1 MNSEVLYRE
10 GNKAVG
16 YADLPWTGSYKLGPY
31 KLEMS
36 LAPYPEVPL
45 FTALDRAAAKYPGQT
60 AILFLE
66 RTITYGKLKDQVDR
80 LAAGLARIGVT
91 KGDRVCLY
99 LPNCPEFLIADW
111 AVLKTGATIVPVSI
125 LRTDEG
131 LTHEAGSSGSKV
143 IICREEHLDR
153 ALNIRACCDIEHIII
168 TSTAGYDV
176 EPVKVALPHK
186 VHELRELIENNP
198 PNPPPVVIDPKQ
210 DLAILAFTG
219 GATGVPKG
227 VMLTHFNRYSNLRQ
241 GFPWIMKPMIKGIAG
256 KASFFLPVPLFHSY
270 GHYIAQSAVYL
281 GLRII
286 LMPDPRDTDLMVE
299 YIRKY
304 RPLMIPAVPTQ
315 LMRIAEAKIGRL
327 NAIPMSGAAPLP
339 VEVADK
345 IKKGI
350 GSPVSEGYGLTE
362 TGPLTHFNITA
373 FSKITGF
380 MPIEKHGLGVPAP
393 DTECKLVDPLTGEEA
408 RFGEAGEIVLRGPQ
422 IMKGYW
428 PETGAGLDEQGW
440 VRTGDIGFM
449 DDDGFFHLSDR
460 IKDMVNVSGN
470 KVYTTE
476 VDEVLFRHPHVL
488 MAAAFGIP
496 DPERPGSE
504 RVMAAVRLKDGT
516 EDTVTP
522 EEIREFCR
530 QHLPPYAIPKVV
542 EFRDSIPLTATE
554 KLFKKALREEAIAR
568 MRRADKR

>member
-1 MNSEVLYRE
+1 MS
-10 GNKAVG
+10 
-16 YADLPWTGSYKLGPY
+16 YADKPWINSYKLGPY
-31 KLEMS
+31 KLETSM
-36 LAPYPEVPL
+36 APYPEAPL
-45 FTALDRAAAKYPGQT
+45 FTALDDAAAKYPGQS

-66 RTITYGKLKDQVDR
+66 RTIKYGDLKDQVDR
-80 LAAGLARIGVT
+80 LAAGLAKLGVG

-111 AVLKTGATIVPVSI
+111 AILKTGAVVVPVSV

-131 LTHEAGSSGSKV
+131 LVHEAGASGSKV
-143 IICREEHLDR
+143 IICREEHLES
-153 ALNIRACCDIEHIII
+153 ALSVRGRCDIEHIIV
-168 TSTAGYDV
+168 TSTGGHNV
-176 EPVKVALPHK
+176 EPVSLALPAG
-186 VHELRELIENNP
+186 VHEFRRLIENNP
-198 PNPPPVVIDPKQ
+198 PLPPRVSIDPKR

-227 VMLTHFNRYSNLRQ
+227 VMVTHFNRYSNLRQ
-241 GFPWIMKPMIKGIAG
+241 GFPWIFKPMFKGIAG

-270 GHYIAQSAVYL
+270 GHYIAQSAAYL

-286 LMPDPRDTDLMVE
+286 LMPDPRDIGLMVE
-299 YIRKY
+299 YIKKY
-304 RPLMIPAVPTQ
+304 RPLLIPAVPTQ
-315 LMRIAEAKIGRL
+315 LMRLAEAKVGRL

-339 VEVADK
+339 VEVAEK
-345 IKKGI
+345 IKKEM
-350 GSPVSEGYGLTE
+350 GSPISEGYGLTE

-380 MPIEKHGLGVPAP
+380 MPREKRGLGVPAP
-393 DTECKLVDPLTGEEA
+393 DTECKVVDSITGEDA
-408 RFGEAGEIVLRGPQ
+408 PFGEAGEILVRGPQ

-428 PETGAGLDEQGW
+428 PEAGAGLDSEGW
-440 VRTGDIGFM
+440 LNTGDIGFM
-449 DDDGFFHLSDR
+449 EDDGFFHLSDR

-488 MAAAFGIP
+488 MAAAFGVP
-496 DPERPGSE
+496 DPNMPGSE
-504 RVMAAVRLKDGT
+504 RVMAAIKLKDGT
-516 EDTVTP
+516 ESKVTA

-530 QHLPPYAIPKVV
+530 QHLAPYAVPRIV
-542 EFRDSIPLTATE
+542 EFRNSIPMTATE

-568 MRRADKR
+568 MKKEGKI

>member
-1 MNSEVLYRE
+1 MNSELLYIE
-10 GNKAVG
+10 GNNTVG
-16 YADLPWTGSYKLGPY
+16 YSDKPWTGSYKLGPY
-31 KLEMS
+31 KLETS

-45 FTALDRAAAKYPGQT
+45 FAALDEAATRYPGRT

-66 RTITYGKLKDQVDR
+66 RTITYSQLKDQVDS
-80 LAAGLARIGVT
+80 LAAGLARLGVV
-91 KGDRVCLY
+91 KGDKVCLY

-111 AVLKTGATIVPVSI
+111 AVLKTGAAIVPVSV

-131 LTHEAGSSGSKV
+131 LIHEAGSSGSKV
-143 IICREEHLDR
+143 IICREEHLER
-153 ALNIRACCDIEHIII
+153 ALHIRGCCDIEHIII
-168 TSTAGYDV
+168 TSTEGHDV
-176 EPVKVALPHK
+176 EPVKATLPK
-186 VHELRELIENNP
+186 DVHEFRKLIENNP
-198 PNPPPVVIDPKQ
+198 PKPPSVVIDAKQ

-270 GHYIAQSAVYL
+270 GHYIAQSAAYL

-286 LMPDPRDTDLMVE
+286 LMPDPRDTDLIVE

-327 NAIPMSGAAPLP
+327 NSIPMSGAAPLP
-339 VEVADK
+339 VEVAEK

-350 GSPVSEGYGLTE
+350 GSPISEGYGLTE

-380 MPIEKHGLGVPAP
+380 MAKEKHGLGVPAP
-393 DTECKLVDPLTGEEA
+393 DTECKLVDPLTGKEVP
-408 RFGEAGEIVLRGPQ
+408 FGEAGEILVRGPQ

-428 PETGAGLDEQGW
+428 PEPGAGLDEEGW
-440 VRTGDIGFM
+440 LRTGDIGSM

-496 DPERPGSE
+496 DPETPGSE
-504 RVMAAVRLKDGT
+504 RIMAAIRLKEGT
-516 EDTVTP
+516 EDKVRA
-522 EEIREFCR
+522 EDIREFCR
-530 QHLPPYAIPKVV
+530 RHLAPYAVPKVV
-542 EFRDSIPLTATE
+542 EFRNTIPMTATE
-554 KLFKKALREEAIAR
+554 KLFKKALRDEAIAK
-568 MRRADKR
+568 MKREGKL